1 MGGRLTSL
9 LLHAGADATAE
20 DKEGVQPIHWAF
32 ASASRAFVVDINVI
46 FPGMREVLHKKLYS
60 QW

>member
-1 MGGRLTSL
+1 MGDRLTSL

-32 ASASRAFVVDINVI
+32 ASASD
-46 FPGMREVLHKKLYS
+46 FPLDERSPAQETYTVNGS
-60 QW
+60 C